1 MINAQTPEDRDSFF
15 EQYSEEQVR
24 HAFDMVADENGK
36 LPEELAE
43 YQQDYD
49 AMAVDPEAMGRYR
62 DVLQFREA
70 LFRATPRVFI
80 TRLLLAA
87 NLLVFLAMALSGV
100 SITSPT
106 GEQLIAWGANAGW
119 LTLDGHSWRLFTCM
133 FLHIGLMHI
142 AFNMYLLWQ
151 AGNLLERLT
160 GNAGFLLLYLGSG
173 LIASLA
179 SLYWNQTV
187 LSAGASGAVF
197 GICGGLLAFIWR
209 SPDCDMDI
217 FGSLLSGIT
226 KLVLIN
232 LALGFG
238 VNLLSN
244 GLQIDMAAHVG
255 GLLSGG
261 LFGLILARPI
271 KTSSKQDLFS
281 RNAQA
286 LGLATA
292 VVAAGIYWAPPAPKN
307 PLELAKK
314 AVNQAVQLEKDVHAL
329 AEQQLA
335 LEIATG
341 TKIGELMEENN
352 NDRQD
357 IPKVLERNRAISA
370 AFADL
375 TKTLQSDFLPT
386 WREYEKEGKTLRATW
401 PVALGTKPLDAL
413 LKLISEKRAQ
423 TEKRVKQLS
432 ETEKRVKQRSA
443 PPAQEAN
450 ALNHRQGSVPLVCYT

>member
-1 MINAQTPEDRDSFF
+1 MINSQTPEDRDSFF

-24 HAFDMVADENGK
+24 HAFDMVADENGQ
-36 LPEELAE
+36 LPEELAA

-49 AMAVDPEAMGRYR
+49 EMTVDPEAMSRYR

-119 LTLDGHSWRLFTCM
+119 LTLDGQSWRLFTCM
-133 FLHIGLMHI
+133 FLHIGLVHI
-142 AFNMYLLWQ
+142 GFNMYLLWQ

-160 GNAGFLLLYLGSG
+160 GNSGFLLLYLGSG
-173 LIASLA
+173 LIASIA
-179 SLYWNQTV
+179 SLYWNQSV

-197 GICGGLLAFIWR
+197 GLCGGLLAFIWR
-209 SPDCDMDI
+209 SPDCDSEI
-217 FGSLLSGIT
+217 FGPLLSSIS

-232 LALGFG
+232 LALGIG
-238 VNLLSN
+238 VNILSR
-244 GLQIDMAAHVG
+244 GVQIDMAAHVG

-271 KTSSKQDLFS
+271 KDSTQQDIFT
-281 RNAQA
+281 RNAMV
-286 LGLATA
+286 LGLSSLLIM
-292 VVAAGIYWAPPAPKN
+292 AGLTWAPAAPPN
-307 PLELAKK
+307 PLELAEN
-314 AVNQAVQLEKDVHAL
+314 AVQQAVELEDGVHSL

-335 LEIATG
+335 FELATG
-341 TKIGELMEENN
+341 NKISDLMKQN
-352 NDRQD
+352 NDDRQN
-357 IPKVLERNRAISA
+357 IPKVLERNGAISA

-375 TKTLQSDFLPT
+375 TERFQSDFLPK
-386 WREYEKEGKTLRATW
+386 WRQYEKEGEALRASW
-401 PVALGTKPLDAL
+401 PATLDTKPLDNL
-413 LKLISEKRAQ
+413 LKFIKKKRIQ
-423 TEKRVKQLS
+423 TEQRVKTLN
-432 ETEKRVKQRSA
+432 EA
-443 PPAQEAN
+443 PAQESN
-450 ALNHRQGSVPLVCYT
+450 AHDHRQGRVPLAFNA

>member
-24 HAFDMVADENGK
+24 HAFDMVADENGQ
-36 LPEELAE
+36 LPDELAA

-49 AMAVDPEAMGRYR
+49 EMTVDPEAMSRYR
-62 DVLQFREA
+62 EVLQFREA

-100 SITSPT
+100 SITAPT

-119 LTLDGHSWRLFTCM
+119 LTLDGESWRLFTCM

-160 GNAGFLLLYLGSG
+160 GNSGFLILYVGSG
-173 LIASLA
+173 LIASIA

-197 GICGGLLAFIWR
+197 GLCGGLLAFIWR

-217 FGSLLSGIT
+217 FGPLLSSIS

-232 LALGFG
+232 LALGIG
-238 VNLLSN
+238 VNLLPA
-244 GLQIDMAAHVG
+244 GLKIDMAAHVG

-271 KTSSKQDLFS
+271 KASTKQDIFR
-281 RNAQA
+281 RNA
-286 LGLATA
+286 LVLSLSTGLIM
-292 VVAAGIYWAPPAPKN
+292 AGIYWAPAAPPN
-307 PLELAKK
+307 PIKLAKK
-314 AVNQAVQLEKDVHAL
+314 AIQEAIQDAVKLEANVKAL
-329 AEQQLA
+329 DKQQRE
-335 LEIATG
+335 LEGAMG
-341 TKIGELMEENN
+341 
-352 NDRQD
+352 
-357 IPKVLERNRAISA
+357 V
-370 AFADL
+370 AFAEL
-375 TKTLQSDFLPT
+375 AATLQNDFLPK
-386 WREYEKEGKTLRATW
+386 WREYEKEGAALRASW
-401 PVALGTKPLDAL
+401 PATLETKRLDNL
-413 LKLISEKRAQ
+413 LKFIKEKRAQ
-423 TEKRVKQLS
+423 TEQRVKTLN
-432 ETEKRVKQRSA
+432 K

-450 ALNHRQGSVPLVCYT
+450 ALNHRQGRVPLVFHV